1 MNPIDYVN
9 RTYTYMHYDHAR
21 YILINIMCLK
31 ITFRV
36 LYGLMLF
43 LYAQW
48 SS

>member
-1 MNPIDYVN
+1 MNRKDYVN
-9 RTYTYMHYDHAR
+9 LTYTYMHYDHVR
-21 YILINIMCLK
+21 YILINSMCLK
-31 ITFRV
+31 ITFNV